1 MLYCNGGN
9 LWISWRQ
16 GGKRNGIFEHAGA
29 DHPIAL
35 RLDACDYMEGGS
47 TIEDGVQACVA
58 FEQVGVNLRT
68 ISGGFCSYMRPGVT
82 EPGYF
87 SDATE
92 ALKKQVS
99 VPVILTGGIVDAEA
113 AERLLQ
119 EGKAG
124 FIGVGRAI
132 LKKVLIYTLMHGEY
146 VQHISEILRKKFPEG
161 LALQGCGSFVREKQ

>member
-1 MLYCNGGN
+1 
-9 LWISWRQ
+9 
-16 GGKRNGIFEHAGA
+16 
-29 DHPIAL
+29 
-35 RLDACDYMEGGS
+35 MEGGS

-119 EGKAG
+119 EGKADL
-124 FIGVGRAI
+124 IGVGRAI
-132 LKKVLIYTLMHGEY
+132 LKKVLIYTLMHGNMY
-146 VQHISEILRKKFPEG
+146 SIFRRFCGKNSLRHLLFRAAVLLSGRNNKTCFHSPGWIETKRRYR
-161 LALQGCGSFVREKQ
+161 LR